1 MTFIMLVLICLCQNV
16 SKWDRQNYRGEA
28 SFWKQ

>member
-1 MTFIMLVLICLCQNV
+1 MFIMLVLFCLCQNV
-16 SKWDRQNYRGEA
+16 STWDGQNYRGEA